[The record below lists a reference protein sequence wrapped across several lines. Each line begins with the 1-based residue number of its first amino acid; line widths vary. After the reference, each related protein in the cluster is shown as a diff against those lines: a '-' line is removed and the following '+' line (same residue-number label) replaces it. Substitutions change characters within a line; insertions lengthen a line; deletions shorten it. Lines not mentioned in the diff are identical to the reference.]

1 MHYMFASLLIVYY
14 EYYFQIIDKTY
25 MIYLSY
31 VYVKKVDIPDS
42 ADQLWSTSEK
52 IMYGSDISSLTFTVV
67 TAFCGVIYKSP
78 IGRVNNRCF
87 LCFYVYTYWIYN

>member
-31 VYVKKVDIPDS
+31 VYVKK
-42 ADQLWSTSEK
+42 
-52 IMYGSDISSLTFTVV
+52 TFRILLINCDRQVR
-67 TAFCGVIYKSP
+67 K
-78 IGRVNNRCF
+78 
-87 LCFYVYTYWIYN
+87 